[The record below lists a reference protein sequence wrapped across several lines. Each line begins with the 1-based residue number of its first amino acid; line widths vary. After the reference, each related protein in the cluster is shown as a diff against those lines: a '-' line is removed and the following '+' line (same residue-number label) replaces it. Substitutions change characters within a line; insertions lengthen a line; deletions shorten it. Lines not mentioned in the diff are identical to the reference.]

1 MVLVEKSP
9 TLGGRTTLLYR
20 YSQLM
25 TLAYGGPAKDT
36 GLDGQVIRAR
46 KLEEIAVK
54 VVKK

>member
-25 TLAYGGPAKDT
+25 TVAYGGPAKDT